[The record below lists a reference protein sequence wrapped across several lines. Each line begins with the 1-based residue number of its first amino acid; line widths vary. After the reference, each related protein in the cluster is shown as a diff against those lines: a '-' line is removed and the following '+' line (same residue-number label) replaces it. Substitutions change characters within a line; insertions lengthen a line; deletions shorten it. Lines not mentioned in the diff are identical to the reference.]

1 MASLLKA
8 GENRENYGLTIY
20 FWYCD
25 SDSMT
30 SPQKVN
36 HVIVEV
42 EYSNGTYQLIETTTN
57 TFYTYNQINGWKYEV

>member
-1 MASLLKA
+1 
-8 GENRENYGLTIY
+8 
-20 FWYCD
+20 
-25 SDSMT
+25 MT